1 MPATEQTWRNQKWM
15 HIIFGVSSIVML
27 LTTVWMLAK
36 DHDREWKPVQ
46 TKFRDIEAWYA
57 QSRIDEQDDPQYV
70 QEGRNLQYAL
80 SVEQAKPVPASVVS
94 SFVDEA
100 KKREQDLKYNL
111 SSINEHSKS
120 LEAAVNGFET
130 ARKSLVEALTALGG
144 AVAAEGSTDNDADKT
159 ARAAVSKA
167 IADLIE
173 VAGKQAPPA
182 KDLENVETLFK
193 ALPNAKA
200 ESFEPVKKSSAEVTK
215 AADEVAA
222 ARAALLASMNKI
234 FRAAQFDE
242 DKDFSLL
249 KFGRADLDVVRSR
262 YNLGVNE
269 GLPEDELKHR
279 DADVKKIDEQV
290 QGQTLKYQEA
300 KTHRLALEAIL
311 TEASF
316 DETKAKKALDD
327 HTSKLTLL
335 EKAKADRTLTVTK
348 DILTMPVIDGFNG
361 PLKIDQIWLP
371 KLTLNN
377 NFKDVA
383 RFDRCITCHQAID
396 KTAPGGLPAYP
407 PRPEANLALTLKTP
421 AEAPAAL
428 LAEQKNKDSFSSAE
442 WRKKTAEWLEKLYGL
457 RLADRGLI
465 NPTDVTV
472 SVSRTVTPAAD
483 AGLQVG
489 DVIKEINGATVADND
504 AVYRAL
510 LYGVAWGKPIALE
523 VERGLPHPFSS
534 HPRLDLFL
542 GSRSPHKMQE
552 MGCTICHEGQGSAT
566 SFQWASHSPNTP
578 QQASKWADKHGWF
591 NNHHWIFPMRPD
603 RFVESSCLKCHQDVT
618 ELEPSDRFPDPP
630 APKLME
636 GFDVIRSYGCFGCHE
651 INGFDGPTR
660 RRGPDI
666 RSEPPYGAAALQV
679 LADPA
684 ISEQE
689 KSLALEVADHPDRTQ
704 ARKLLAELITE
715 DFAKATA
722 AKDAAAK
729 ADTDKDAAAD
739 QPAARLA
746 AATHGMAGIL
756 GADDETPGSFRKP
769 GPSLRYVKSKLSS
782 EFLQNWI
789 RNPFDFRP
797 TTKMPRFFGLD
808 DHLREIRRD
817 KDGRPQMQPKLGP
830 DGQPILRTP
839 VDDLGQPLL
848 DKEPEVV
855 MEPVYEEN
863 QKGLAES
870 RKFEPIEVLAA
881 AEYLLNSSQ
890 PFKYLDKPKEVTEEA
905 SAERGKQVFEIRGC
919 LACHTHD
926 DFPAAKNTQGP
937 NLSRVGAKLA
947 TPDGAKWLYSW
958 VREPMHYHG
967 RTVMPNLFLDPIRG
981 ADGKLTDPAADVTA
995 YLLSS
1000 KQDWQPKAP
1009 PALDEA
1015 GLDELAAQ
1023 YMQAS
1028 FTKSQ
1033 IADYLK
1039 NGIPEKRRA
1048 QLKVDEQLLIQTPNM
1063 TPADNTRHKLLY
1075 VGRRTIGR
1083 LGCAGCHDIPG
1094 FEDSKPIGT
1103 GLADWGRK
1111 EPSKLAFEQV
1121 VQYIAQQN
1129 FVHGEG
1135 HVKDIDHALN
1145 PHDMPPDQGFFT
1157 EKVLNHEREGFIWQK
1172 LREPRSFD
1180 YRMTEN
1186 KDYIDRLRMPKFNL
1200 NDAQREAVMT
1210 FVLGLVAE
1218 PPAAQYVYS
1227 ADPRRKAIVEG
1238 EKLINKFNC
1247 NGCHTFQMETWDF
1260 TYDPKSFQPPPEFE
1274 GYPFE
1279 APHFTPQQLADSK
1292 KVDRRGWGHA
1302 TVTGMVNPV
1311 TGGEDE
1317 DPEYYMALW
1326 KSVPINGQPWMMG
1339 GPEVTI
1345 LKSQITGK
1353 RPPVGGEFARMIQPI
1368 VLERERSGPN
1378 PNAKESDSFGWVP
1391 PPLIGE
1397 GAKVQTEWLHN
1408 FLLNPYPI
1416 RPAVALRMPRFN
1428 MSSAEASTLANYFA
1442 AVDGVPYPYHED
1454 HRTDSAYLAE
1464 QDAKNPKRLP
1474 DAMQLVTSNKYC
1486 VQCHLL
1492 GDYTPPGPG
1501 TGLAPNLDR
1510 VYQRLRGD
1518 WLQIWLA
1525 KPKRKLPYTG
1535 MPENFL
1541 PGKPAPQEL
1550 FPGTSLEQLEGVEDF
1565 LLNYDSV
1572 MRHKTSIRSL
1582 VKPAEPEGADKPAD
1596 AAGGQ

>member
-1 MPATEQTWRNQKWM
+1 M
-15 HIIFGVSSIVML
+15 
-27 LTTVWMLAK
+27 
-36 DHDREWKPVQ
+36 
-46 TKFRDIEAWYA
+46 TKI
-57 QSRIDEQDDPQYV
+57 Q
-70 QEGRNLQYAL
+70 
-80 SVEQAKPVPASVVS
+80 
-94 SFVDEA
+94 
-100 KKREQDLKYNL
+100 
-111 SSINEHSKS
+111 
-120 LEAAVNGFET
+120 
-130 ARKSLVEALTALGG
+130 RK
-144 AVAAEGSTDNDADKT
+144 
-159 ARAAVSKA
+159 
-167 IADLIE
+167 
-173 VAGKQAPPA
+173 
-182 KDLENVETLFK
+182 
-193 ALPNAKA
+193 
-200 ESFEPVKKSSAEVTK
+200 
-215 AADEVAA
+215 
-222 ARAALLASMNKI
+222 
-234 FRAAQFDE
+234 AQFDE

-249 KFGRADLDVVRSR
+249 KFGRADLDVVRSS

-269 GLPEDELKHR
+269 GLPEKELEERLEAVNKIKKKV
-279 DADVKKIDEQV
+279 DA
-290 QGQTLKYQEA
+290 QTLKYQEA
-300 KTHRLALEAIL
+300 KSHRLALDAVL
-311 TEASF
+311 TEATAK
-316 DETKAKKALDD
+316 ETVAKKALDD
-327 HTSKLTLL
+327 HLAKLAQL
-335 EKAKADRTLTVTK
+335 EKAKQDRTLTFAK

-383 RFDRCITCHQAID
+383 RFDRCVTCHQAID

-407 PRPEANLALTLKTP
+407 ARPDKELLIKLKTP
-421 AEAPAAL
+421 TEAPAAL
-428 LAEQKNKDSFSSAE
+428 LAAQQSKEGYKP
-442 WRKKTAEWLEKLYGL
+442 AEWLEKLYGL
-457 RLADRGLI
+457 KLADRGLI
-465 NPTDVTV
+465 NPTDVTI
-472 SVSRTVTPAAD
+472 SVARSVTPSAD

-489 DVIKEINGATVADND
+489 DVIKEINGAIVADNS
-504 AVYRAL
+504 AVNRAL
-510 LYGVAWGKPIALE
+510 LYGVAWGKPIELL

-534 HPRLDLFL
+534 HPRLDLYL
-542 GSRSPHKMQE
+542 GSLSPHKMQD

-566 SFQWASHSPNTP
+566 SFQWASHTPNSPH
-578 QQASKWADKHGWF
+578 QATEWADDHGWF
-591 NNHHWIFPMRPD
+591 NNHHWIYPMRPD
-603 RFVESSCLKCHQDVT
+603 RFVESSCLKCHQDLA
-618 ELEPSDRFPDPP
+618 ELEPSERFPDPP

-666 RSEPPYGAAALQV
+666 RTEPPYGAAALQV
-679 LADPA
+679 LADPS
-684 ISEQE
+684 ISPQE
-689 KSLALEVADHPDRTQ
+689 KSLAHEVAEHPDRTQ
-704 ARKLLAELITE
+704 TRKLLAELIVE
-715 DFAKATA
+715 DFAKKSAPQE
-722 AKDAAAK
+722 K
-729 ADTDKDAAAD
+729 ADVAEK
-739 QPAARLA
+739 PAARLA
-746 AATHGMAGIL
+746 AATHSMAGIL
-756 GADDETPGSFRKP
+756 GADDETPGQYRKP

-808 DHLREIRRD
+808 DHLHEIKRD
-817 KDGRPQMQPKLGP
+817 KDGRPEMKQKLDDNGNP
-830 DGQPILRTP
+830 VMRTP
-839 VDDLGQPLL
+839 VDALGQPLVGE
-848 DKEPEVV
+848 EPEPV
-855 MEPVYEEN
+855 MVPVYVDSEGIT
-863 QKGLAES
+863 QSK
-870 RKFEPIEVLAA
+870 KFEPIEVRAA
-881 AEYLLNSSQ
+881 AEYLLNASQ
-890 PFKYLDKPKEVTEEA
+890 PFEYLEKPKDVSEA
-905 SAERGKQVFEIRGC
+905 PSAERGKKVFQIRGC

-926 DFPAAKNTQGP
+926 DFPDAKSTQGP
-937 NLSRVGAKLA
+937 NLSRIGNKLT
-947 TPDGAKWLYSW
+947 TPEGAKWLYSW

-967 RTVMPNLFLDPIRG
+967 RTVMPNLFLDPIKD

-995 YLLSS
+995 FLLGS
-1000 KQDWQPKAP
+1000 KQEWQPKAP
-1009 PALDEA
+1009 PPLDEA
-1015 GLDELAAQ
+1015 ALDELARQ

-1028 FTKSQ
+1028 FTNSKTTE
-1033 IADYLK
+1033 YLK
-1039 NGIPEKRRA
+1039 SGIPEKLRS
-1048 QLKVDEQLLIQTPNM
+1048 QLKVDEQLLVQTPNM
-1063 TPADNTRHKLLY
+1063 TAEENLRHKVLY

-1083 LGCAGCHDIPG
+1083 LGCVGCHDIPG

-1135 HVKDIDHALN
+1135 HVQDIEEALD
-1145 PHDMPPDQGFFT
+1145 PHHMPDDQGFFT
-1157 EKVLNHEREGFIWQK
+1157 EKVINHEREGFIWQK
-1172 LREPRSFD
+1172 LREPRSYD

-1200 NDAQREAVMT
+1200 NDAQREAVIT

-1227 ADPRRKAIVEG
+1227 PQPRRKAIVEG

-1247 NGCHTFQMETWDF
+1247 NGCHTFAMETWDF
-1260 TYDPKSFQPPPEFE
+1260 TYDPKTFQDPPAFE

-1279 APHFTPQQLADSK
+1279 APHFSPAELAASK

-1302 TVTGMVNPV
+1302 TVTGMVNPTV
-1311 TGGEDE
+1311 GGEDE
-1317 DPEYYMALW
+1317 EPEYYMALW

-1339 GPEVTI
+1339 GPEVSI
-1345 LKSQITGK
+1345 LRSQITGK
-1353 RPPVGGEFARMIQPI
+1353 RPPVGGDFARMLQPI
-1368 VLERERSGPN
+1368 VLENERSGPN

-1442 AVDGVPYPYHED
+1442 AMDNVPYPYHED
-1454 HRTDSAYLAE
+1454 HRTDSAYLAQ
-1464 QDAKNPKRLP
+1464 QDAANPKRLP

-1510 VYQRLRGD
+1510 VYQRIRGD
-1518 WLQIWLA
+1518 WLQVWLA
-1525 KPKRKLPYTG
+1525 KPKRKLPFTG

-1565 LLNYDSV
+1565 MLNYDTY
-1572 MRHKTSIRSL
+1572 MNHKTSIRSL
-1582 VKPAEPEGADKPAD
+1582 VKPAEPEPDGEKPAAD

>member
-15 HIIFGVSSIVML
+15 HIVFGVSSIVML
-27 LTTVWMLAK
+27 LTTVWMMAK

-46 TKFRDIEAWYA
+46 RKFRDIEAWYT
-57 QSRIDEQDDPQYV
+57 QSRISEQDDPQYI
-70 QEGRNLQYAL
+70 EKTKTLQQAL
-80 SVEQAKPVPASVVS
+80 AVSQAQPIPSSIVS
-94 SFVDEA
+94 DFVAEA
-100 KKREQDLKYNL
+100 KKREEQLKYDL
-111 SSINEHSKS
+111 AAITKSSSE
-120 LEAAVNGFET
+120 LEEKTKGFQS
-130 ARKSLVEALTALGG
+130 AQVSLVEALTALEGAIAAGG
-144 AVAAEGSTDNDADKT
+144 ASDSEADK
-159 ARAAVSKA
+159 ANRATVSKA

-173 VAGKQAPPA
+173 TAKTQSPPA
-182 KDLENVETLFK
+182 TDISNLEAAIKT
-193 ALPNAKA
+193 LPNAKA
-200 ESFEPVKKSSAEVTK
+200 ESTEPVKNASAALAKAATEVT
-215 AADEVAA
+215 E
-222 ARAALLASMNKI
+222 ARSALLASMNKV
-234 FRAAQFDE
+234 FRTAQFDE

-249 KFGRADLDVVRSR
+249 KFGRADLDVYRSR

-269 GLPEDELKHR
+269 GLPEEELVKR
-279 DADVKKIDEQV
+279 DKESRDVEEKVNEQN
-290 QGQTLKYQEA
+290 LKYQEA

-311 TEASF
+311 TEATAT
-316 DETKAKKALDD
+316 ETVAKKALDD
-327 HTSKLTLL
+327 HNAKLAQL
-335 EKAKADRTLTVTK
+335 EKAKQDRTLTWSK

-407 PRPEANLALTLKTP
+407 ARPEAALSIKLNTP
-421 AEAPAAL
+421 TEAPAAL
-428 LAEQKNKDSFSSAE
+428 LAAQQTKEGYKP
-442 WRKKTAEWLEKLYGL
+442 AEWLEKIYGL
-457 RLADRGLI
+457 QLADRGLI
-465 NPTDVTV
+465 DPNDVTI
-472 SVSRTVTPAAD
+472 SVARSVTLSAD

-489 DVIKEINGATVADND
+489 DVIKAINGARVSTND
-504 AVYRAL
+504 EAYRGL
-510 LYGVAWGKPIALE
+510 LYGVAWGKPIELKID
-523 VERGLPHPFSS
+523 RGLPHPFSS

-542 GSRSPHKMQE
+542 GSLSPHKMQD

-566 SFQWASHSPNTP
+566 TFQWASHSPNSPHEAT
-578 QQASKWADKHGWF
+578 KWADEHGWF
-591 NNHHWIFPMRPD
+591 NNHHWIYPMRPD
-603 RFVESSCLKCHQDVT
+603 RFIESSCLKCHQDVT
-618 ELEPSDRFPDPP
+618 ELEPSEKFPDPP

-636 GFDVIRSYGCFGCHE
+636 GFDIIRSYGCFGCHE
-651 INGFDGPTR
+651 INGYDGPTR

-684 ISEQE
+684 ISPQE

-704 ARKLLAELITE
+704 TRKLLAELITE
-715 DFAKATA
+715 DFAKKHAPQA
-722 AKDAAAK
+722 DKDDAAEK
-729 ADTDKDAAAD
+729 
-739 QPAARLA
+739 PAARLA

-756 GADDETPGSFRKP
+756 GADDETPGTFRKP
-769 GPSLRYVKSKLSS
+769 GPSLRYVGSKLSS
-782 EFLQNWI
+782 DFLQNWI

-808 DHLREIRRD
+808 DHLHEIKRD
-817 KDGRPQMQPKLGP
+817 QDGRPEMKKKLDANGDP
-830 DGQPILRTP
+830 VMRTP
-839 VDDLGQPLL
+839 VDALGQPLL
-848 DKEPEVV
+848 GEEPEFV
-855 MEPVYEEN
+855 MEPVYVDSS
-863 QKGLAES
+863 GLKQSE
-870 RKFEPIEVLAA
+870 KFEPIEVRAA
-881 AEYLLNSSQ
+881 AEYLLNASE
-890 PFKYLDKPKEVTEEA
+890 PFQYLEKPKDVTEEP
-905 SAERGKQVFEIRGC
+905 SAERGKQVFEVRGC
-919 LACHTHD
+919 LACHTHE

-937 NLSRVGAKLA
+937 NLSRIGDKLT
-947 TPDGAKWLYSW
+947 TPEGAKWLYSW

-967 RTVMPNLFLDPIRG
+967 RTVMPNLFLDPIKG

-995 YLLSS
+995 YLLGS
-1000 KQDWQPKAP
+1000 KEDWKPTAP

-1015 GLDELAAQ
+1015 GLDELAEQ
-1023 YMQAS
+1023 YMKAS
-1028 FTKSQ
+1028 FTNSK
-1033 IADYLK
+1033 IKEYLK
-1039 NGIPEKRRA
+1039 NGIPEKLRP
-1048 QLKVDEQLLIQTPNM
+1048 QLKVDEQLLVQTPNM
-1063 TPADNTRHKLLY
+1063 TPEENQRHKLLY

-1135 HVKDIDHALN
+1135 HVQDIEQALD
-1145 PHDMPPDQGFFT
+1145 PHHMSADEGFFT
-1157 EKVLNHEREGFIWQK
+1157 EKVLMHEREGFIWQK
-1172 LREPRSFD
+1172 LREPRSYD

-1200 NDAQREAVMT
+1200 NDAQREAVIT

-1238 EKLINKFNC
+1238 ERLINKFNC
-1247 NGCHTFQMETWDF
+1247 NGCHTFAQETWDF
-1260 TYDPKSFQPPPEFE
+1260 TYDPKTFQDPPEFE

-1279 APHFTPQQLADSK
+1279 APHFTPKELADSK

-1302 TVTGMVNPV
+1302 TVTGMVNPT

-1345 LKSQITGK
+1345 LKSQITAK
-1353 RPPVGGEFARMIQPI
+1353 RPPVGGEFARMLQPI

-1378 PNAKESDSFGWVP
+1378 PNAKESDSHGWVP

-1428 MSSAEASTLANYFA
+1428 MSSEEASQLANYFA
-1442 AVDGVPYPYHED
+1442 AVDNVAYPYHED
-1454 HRTDSAYLAE
+1454 HRTNSAYLADE
-1464 QDAKNPKRLP
+1464 DAKNPKRFA

-1525 KPKRKLPYTG
+1525 KPKRKLPFTG

-1550 FPGTSLEQLEGVEDF
+1550 FPGTALEQLEGVEDF
-1565 LLNYDSV
+1565 LLNYDTV

-1582 VKPAEPEGADKPAD
+1582 VKPAETEPSADKPAD
-1596 AAGGQ
+1596 APAGR